1 MKSLSDVYLDQGMR
15 GFIHKTAWK
24 EFWRVANWYEVDDL
38 VQDGYLSYYKCVKAY
53 PQLIVED
60 PTPDQRRHFMALVRT
75 TFVNHITD
83 LSNKS
88 SRVPEQALS
97 RYSADDGGLA
107 WDEILP
113 AQAEEGS
120 VVTLLASAPAEIKQL
135 VKLLAGDS
143 KALLAFKRN
152 KKGRKAFRETTNEF
166 YCRLLGFDPK
176 YEDVVGRVRAYF
188 GR

>member
-15 GFIHKTAWK
+15 GYIHSTAWR

-38 VQDGYLSYYKCVKAY
+38 IQDGYLCYYKCVKAY
-53 PQLIVED
+53 PGLMVEA
-60 PTPDQRRHFMALVRT
+60 PTQDQRRHFMALVRT

-83 LSNKS
+83 LANKRT
-88 SRVPEQALS
+88 RVPEQALS
-97 RYSADDGGLA
+97 RYSAEDEGPA
-107 WDEILP
+107 WDEVLP
-113 AQAEEGS
+113 SQAEEGS
-120 VVTLLASAPAEIKQL
+120 AMALLASAPAEIKQL
-135 VKLLAGDS
+135 VKLLAGDGA
-143 KALLAFKRN
+143 ALLAFKRN

-188 GR
+188 SR